1 MIEDRYFLMLT
12 NRIIYE
18 EIFMSIKLVA
28 VDIDGTLITD
38 DRKIT
43 DQVFEAVQDAKK
55 QGVHVVIATGRPIAG
70 VTQLLDDLNL
80 NHQGD
85 YKSKIKCSHACYY

>member
-12 NRIIYE
+12 NRIIYK

-43 DQVFEAVQDAKK
+43 D
-55 QGVHVVIATGRPIAG
+55 
-70 VTQLLDDLNL
+70 
-80 NHQGD
+80 
-85 YKSKIKCSHACYY
+85 